1 MVSLFDYIIMAFPLF
16 NIRNW
21 LYIIYCAILYILLD
35 CKCNETVMHGYGMC
49 RKRSSRLGGN
59 FLCAVDDDSNCTDV
73 VQEPGSG
80 IYVSVEACKNIN
92 LGEMLGFLSF
102 LLSTSLMA
110 RNTLSIYRYNIIIQ
124 MMSLGVVANIAARK
138 CT

>member
-1 MVSLFDYIIMAFPLF
+1 M
-16 NIRNW
+16 
-21 LYIIYCAILYILLD
+21 YILLD

-92 LGEMLGFLSF
+92 LG
-102 LLSTSLMA
+102 
-110 RNTLSIYRYNIIIQ
+110 
-124 MMSLGVVANIAARK
+124 
-138 CT
+138 

>member
-1 MVSLFDYIIMAFPLF
+1 MEICIWNRWRHQLIACQYWHIVWEWWLFLAWPQIPWMVSLFDYIIMVFAL

-21 LYIIYCAILYILLD
+21 LYIICCAILYIVID

-92 LGEMLGFLSF
+92 LG
-102 LLSTSLMA
+102 
-110 RNTLSIYRYNIIIQ
+110 
-124 MMSLGVVANIAARK
+124 
-138 CT
+138 

>member
-1 MVSLFDYIIMAFPLF
+1 MVSLFDYIIMVFPL
-16 NIRNW
+16 NL
-21 LYIIYCAILYILLD
+21 LYIICCAILYILLD